1 MRHSTVT
8 YESADGGLTLH
19 AEQFGADGA
28 PLTLLCLHGLTRNG
42 RDFESLV
49 AHLSGRYRI
58 ITADQRGRGLS
69 AWDPDS
75 AHYQVPVY
83 AKDMV
88 HLLDRLEI
96 EQVVLIGTSM
106 GGIISMVL
114 GATLLGRVRGIVLN
128 DIGPEVPA
136 TGLTRLRQSLSMR
149 ADVRTWTDAAD
160 QARRV
165 NGQAFP
171 DYADAQW
178 LAFARR
184 IYRDDGSGRPVLDY
198 DPAILAGLTQPA
210 DSNAVAPTL
219 WPLWT
224 QLHSIPML
232 VIRGELSDI
241 LSAEILERMAAT
253 HPHLTALT
261 LPHRGHA
268 PMLDEP
274 AAVAA
279 IDTFLQELEP

>member
-1 MRHSTVT
+1 MRHTTLT

-19 AEQFGADGA
+19 AEQFDPGQA
-28 PLTLLCLHGLTRNG
+28 PLTVLCLHGLTRNS
-42 RDFESLV
+42 RDFEFLV

-58 ITADQRGRGLS
+58 ITVDQRGRGRS
-69 AWDPDS
+69 AWDPDP
-75 AHYQVPVY
+75 ANYQIPIY
-83 AKDMV
+83 AKDV
-88 HLLDRLEI
+88 THLLNRLEI
-96 EQVVLIGTSM
+96 ARVVLIGTSM

-114 GATLLGRVRGIVLN
+114 GATLAGRVQGIVLN

-136 TGLTRLRQSLSMR
+136 AGLIRLRQSLGMT
-149 ADVRTWTDAAD
+149 AHVRSWADAAV

-165 NGQAFP
+165 NASAFP
-171 DYADAQW
+171 DYTEAEW

-184 IYRDDGSGRPVLDY
+184 IYREDGSARPVLAY
-198 DPAILAGLTQPA
+198 DPAILTGLTQP
-210 DSNAVAPTL
+210 DPNAVAPTL
-219 WPLWT
+219 WPVWT

-232 VIRGELSDI
+232 AIRGALSDI
-241 LSAEILERMAAT
+241 LTAEILERMAAT
-253 HPHLTALT
+253 HPRLTTLA

-279 IDTFLQELEP
+279 IDAFLTELEP

>member
-1 MRHSTVT
+1 
-8 YESADGGLTLH
+8 
-19 AEQFGADGA
+19 
-28 PLTLLCLHGLTRNG
+28 
-42 RDFESLV
+42 
-49 AHLSGRYRI
+49 
-58 ITADQRGRGLS
+58 
-69 AWDPDS
+69 
-75 AHYQVPVY
+75 
-83 AKDMV
+83 MV

-114 GATLLGRVRGIVLN
+114 GAALSGRVQGIVLN

-136 TGLTRLRQSLSMR
+136 AGLIRLRQSLSMA
-149 ADVRTWTDAAD
+149 ADVRTWNDAAV
-160 QARRV
+160 QARRR

-171 DYADAQW
+171 DYAENDW

-184 IYRDDGSGRPVLDY
+184 IYREDGSGRPVLAY
-198 DPAILAGLTQPA
+198 DPAILTGLTQAGDP
-210 DSNAVAPTL
+210 NAVAPTS
-219 WPLWT
+219 WPLWDR
-224 QLHSIPML
+224 LHARPML
-232 VIRGELSDI
+232 VIRGGLSDI

-274 AAVAA
+274 AALAA
-279 IDTFLQELEP
+279 IDAFLQDLEP